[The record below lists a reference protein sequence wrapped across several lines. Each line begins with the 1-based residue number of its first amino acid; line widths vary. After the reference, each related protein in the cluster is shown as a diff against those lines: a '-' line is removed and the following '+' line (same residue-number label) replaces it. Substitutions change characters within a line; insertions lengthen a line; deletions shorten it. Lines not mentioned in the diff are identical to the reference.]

1 MDKYNLIEHVL
12 EGCQCQGKRC
22 TKCEEVKC
30 VGLFNKHKIGAGGLH
45 AACKACSSV
54 SNKAHYQ
61 KDRERIIAKHAA
73 WRDSHPDYHKQ
84 YYREHTDMLNM
95 QSQDYQREH
104 AAEISNQKK
113 IYYQEHAEEILEL
126 RKDYQKTHA
135 EYLRWYRKNRYQKL
149 SEQFREQKRIDYQ
162 ERQQEI
168 RERRRLHRKTNPEIY
183 TAIDKAH
190 FSRRR
195 SRKTQ
200 AGGSF
205 TPQQWRK
212 LKMRYSYTCLCCG
225 RREPEIKLT
234 ADHVIPIT
242 RDGTSDISNIQ
253 PLCYSCNSRKYNKII
268 DYRIRKEY
276 PNGE

>member
-1 MDKYNLIEHVL
+1 MLEHVI
-12 EGCQCQGKRC
+12 EGCQCEGKQC
-22 TKCEEVKC
+22 TKCEEVRC
-30 VGLFNKHKIGAGGLH
+30 VGLFSKQKKGANGLH
-45 AACKACSSV
+45 ASCRICERRRGKSY
-54 SNKAHYQ
+54 YQ
-61 KDRERIIAKHAA
+61 KNREQVQAKHRE

-84 YYREHTDMLNM
+84 YYREYADTLNM
-95 QSQDYQREH
+95 QSRDYQREH

-113 IYYQEHAEEILEL
+113 IYYREHAEEILEL
-126 RKDYQKTHA
+126 RKQYQRTHG
-135 EYLRWYRKNRYQKL
+135 EHLKQYRKNRYQRL
-149 SEQFREQKRIDYQ
+149 SEQFREHKRIDYQ

-168 RERRRLHRKTNPEIY
+168 CERRRLHRKTNPEIY

-200 AGGSF
+200 AGGSY
-205 TPQQWRK
+205 TPQQWRN
-212 LKMRYSYTCLCCG
+212 LKMQYGYTCLCCG

-242 RDGTSDISNIQ
+242 MDGTSDISNIQ
-253 PLCYSCNSRKYNKII
+253 PLCSSCNSKKYNKII